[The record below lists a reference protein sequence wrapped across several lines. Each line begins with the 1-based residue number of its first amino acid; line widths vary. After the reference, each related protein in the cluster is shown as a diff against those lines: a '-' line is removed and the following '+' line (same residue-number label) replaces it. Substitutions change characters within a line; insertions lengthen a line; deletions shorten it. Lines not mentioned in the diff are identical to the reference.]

1 MRYMEKHPMAMIIL
15 GVLGISVSSI
25 LVKFSAAP
33 SAVTAAWRL
42 LWTVALMSPVVW
54 GRGAVR
60 RELLGT
66 GWKLAGWSA
75 LSGVFLAIHF
85 VLWFES
91 LNQTSVASST
101 TIVCTEV
108 IWVCLGY
115 WLFLGGKI
123 SGKAMAAIAVTLLGS
138 GLIAFSD
145 SGSGASLYGDILAL
159 LAAVAVAAYT
169 LIGRIVREKASTG
182 VYTYLVYTACAVV
195 LVATCALQGQA
206 LLGYGTSPVLVGFA
220 LAVCSTILGH
230 SIFSWCLKYFSPSFV
245 SASKLCESVAAAV
258 LAAVIFSQIPT
269 LMQILGGGLIL
280 GGVAW
285 YSRIEGREERK

>member
-1 MRYMEKHPMAMIIL
+1 MRYMEKHPMAMIVL

-25 LVKFSAAP
+25 LVKFSTAP

-60 RELLGT
+60 RELLGA
-66 GWKLAGWSA
+66 GWKLAALSA

-101 TIVCTEV
+101 TIVCTEG

-123 SGKAMAAIAVTLLGS
+123 SGKAMAAIAVTLAGS

-145 SGSGASLYGDILAL
+145 SGSGASLYGDVLAL
-159 LAAVAVAAYT
+159 LAAVAVAA
-169 LIGRIVREKASTG
+169 
-182 VYTYLVYTACAVV
+182 
-195 LVATCALQGQA
+195 
-206 LLGYGTSPVLVGFA
+206 
-220 LAVCSTILGH
+220 
-230 SIFSWCLKYFSPSFV
+230 
-245 SASKLCESVAAAV
+245 
-258 LAAVIFSQIPT
+258 
-269 LMQILGGGLIL
+269 
-280 GGVAW
+280 
-285 YSRIEGREERK
+285 